1 MRDIARIDRLQE
13 LITEYWKL
21 PQNEDMRYF
30 QFISYLE
37 RKIQSITNK
46 HDLFFV
52 EDDVIIKLI
61 ETYIKTERI
70 EE

>member
-46 HDLFFV
+46 HDLFFC
-52 EDDVIIKLI
+52 
-61 ETYIKTERI
+61 RRRCNN
-70 EE
+70 

>member
-30 QFISYLE
+30 QFIS
-37 RKIQSITNK
+37 
-46 HDLFFV
+46 
-52 EDDVIIKLI
+52 
-61 ETYIKTERI
+61 
-70 EE
+70 

>member
-61 ETYIKTERI
+61 ETYIETERI
-70 EE
+70 EK